1 MSSPGVLA
9 DNLIGNLYS
18 EKVTKRDLFYVFHR
32 FGRLA
37 QISIKNA
44 YGFIQFFDA
53 ICANRAI
60 SGEQGSTIRGRKI
73 REYPIPAR

>member
-1 MSSPGVLA
+1 MVRSPRLRLKS
-9 DNLIGNLYS
+9 LIGNLYS
-18 EKVTKRDLFYVFHR
+18 EKVTKRDLFFVFHR

-53 ICANRAI
+53 VCANRAI

-73 REYPIPAR
+73 RKSLVI